1 MLKKSILFSLPPLLF
16 MLWNGAVGRVN
27 EDLVGAEFGNSSGR
41 TESADPVVNKTVGN
55 NSRGQG

>member
-1 MLKKSILFSLPPLLF
+1 

-41 TESADPVVNKTVGN
+41 TQSADPVVNKTVGN